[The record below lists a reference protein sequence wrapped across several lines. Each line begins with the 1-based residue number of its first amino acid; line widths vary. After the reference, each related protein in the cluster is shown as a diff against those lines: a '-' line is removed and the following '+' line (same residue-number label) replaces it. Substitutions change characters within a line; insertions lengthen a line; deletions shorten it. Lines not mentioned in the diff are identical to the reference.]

1 MPDIDPHTEE
11 TPPTPPLDDDADP
24 KPAESNPPDSAP
36 APDSGATPPD
46 GSDASRPD
54 GDDAPRPDDDGEP
67 PPLPPGGGSAPRG
80 PKIFVAW
87 VLLAVM
93 ATTLFAFWNAGS
105 SAKYQE
111 IAYAPD
117 FMALVKAHRIKSVEI
132 VHSSMGGTVVQGERL
147 PLDGEDDKAD
157 PPTGAPPRR
166 FKTSVLPTDRF
177 QELLEENG
185 VPFRYKQ
192 ENPLLSGLLFNLLPS
207 IFFLGLLYWFFFR
220 QMRGGPGN
228 FGKSRARLV
237 QTKGKTTFADVAG
250 EDEAK
255 EEVSEIVA
263 FLKDPSKFTKLGG
276 RIPRGVLLVGPPG
289 TGKTLLARAIAGEA
303 GVPFFSI
310 SGSDFI
316 EMFVGVGASR
326 VRDMFEQARKNSPC
340 IIFIDEIDA
349 VGRSRFSGLGG
360 GHDEREQTLNQLLTE
375 MDGFEPSSG
384 VIVMAATNRPDV
396 LDPALLR
403 PGRFDRQVVV
413 DLPPLEGRVAIL
425 KVHAQKVK
433 LAPDVDLARVAR
445 GAAGFSGA
453 DLANLLNEAALIA
466 ARHDKESVDSAD
478 LDEARDKILWGRER
492 KSRVVD
498 EEDKRKTAIHE
509 AGHAIV
515 AILSPEA
522 DPVHRV
528 TIIPR
533 GMALGATMFL
543 PEKDQIDLSRTKALS
558 RLTVS
563 MGGRAA
569 EEVFLP
575 DFGAGAAQD
584 IKQATELAHAMVC
597 KWGMSD
603 RLGPR
608 SFGTNEEH
616 LFLGREVSR
625 SRDFSEKTAQA
636 IDEEVS
642 RLVREAHDR
651 ARAILEAKRP
661 EMDVIVALLLEKET
675 VDGRDIERIVK
686 GEPAPG
692 TDPAPE
698 GDASALPAP
707 ETPAD

>member
-1 MPDIDPHTEE
+1 MPEPDTHIDVPPPL
-11 TPPTPPLDDDADP
+11 PPTNGPADP
-24 KPAESNPPDSAP
+24 ADPAPPTAPGAEPDAP
-36 APDSGATPPD
+36 APDSGTSTADGDAVPPKDGDAPQPDGGDAPPPD
-46 GSDASRPD
+46 GNDTP
-54 GDDAPRPDDDGEP
+54 
-67 PPLPPGGGSAPRG
+67 SAPRG
-80 PKIFVAW
+80 GGPRVFLAW
-87 VLLAVM
+87 LLILGMVLLLVS
-93 ATTLFAFWNAGS
+93 FWNAGNT
-105 SAKYQE
+105 AKYEE
-111 IAYAPD
+111 IPYAPD
-117 FMALVKAHRIKSVEI
+117 FLELVASHRIKSVEI
-132 VHSSMGGTVVQGERL
+132 VHSSMSATVVQGELVPL
-147 PLDGEDDKAD
+147 PGDDGKGDSA
-157 PPTGAPPRR
+157 PRR
-166 FKTSVLPTDRF
+166 FKTNVLPTDRF
-177 QELLEENG
+177 QELLEDNHI
-185 VPFRYKQ
+185 PFRYRRD
-192 ENPLLSGLLFNLLPS
+192 NPLLTGLLYNLLPS
-207 IFFLGLLYWFFFR
+207 LLFLGFLYWFFYR

-237 QTKGKTTFADVAG
+237 QTKAKTTFADVAG

-413 DLPPLEGRVAIL
+413 DLPPLDGRVAIL
-425 KVHAQKVK
+425 KVHAKKVK
-433 LAPDVDLARVAR
+433 LAESVDLERVAR
-445 GAAGFSGA
+445 GTAGFSGA
-453 DLANLLNEAALIA
+453 DLANLLNEAALVA
-466 ARHDKESVDSAD
+466 ARHEKEAVDEAD

-498 EEDKRKTAIHE
+498 EDDKRKTAYHE
-509 AGHAIV
+509 AGHAVV

-543 PEKDQIDLSRTKALS
+543 PEKDQIDITRTKALS
-558 RLTVS
+558 RLAVS

-625 SRDFSEKTAQA
+625 SRDFSEMTAQA

-651 ARAILEAKRP
+651 ARAILESKR
-661 EMDVIVALLLEKET
+661 EAMDAIVALLLEKET

-686 GEPAPG
+686 GEPATEETASIDG
-692 TDPAPE
+692 TR
-698 GDASALPAP
+698 
-707 ETPAD
+707 

>member
-1 MPDIDPHTEE
+1 MRPRGNMRLQPGKRWGTLFAPMPDQDTHN
-11 TPPTPPLDDDADP
+11 DV
-24 KPAESNPPDSAP
+24 
-36 APDSGATPPD
+36 
-46 GSDASRPD
+46 
-54 GDDAPRPDDDGEP
+54 P
-67 PPLPPGGGSAPRG
+67 PPLPPSNGPADPAPPAANPGASAPDDSGVTPANGEAAPPKDDAAPKADGGDDPPPDNNGDPPSAPRG
-80 PKIFVAW
+80 GGPRVFLAW
-87 VLLAVM
+87 LLLLGMVF
-93 ATTLFAFWNAGS
+93 LLVSFWNAGNT
-105 SAKYQE
+105 AKYEE

-117 FMALVKAHRIKSVEI
+117 FLELVASHRIKSVEI

-147 PLDGEDDKAD
+147 PLPGDDEK
-157 PPTGAPPRR
+157 GGSAPGVAPRR
-166 FKTSVLPTDRF
+166 FKANVLPTDRF
-177 QELLEENG
+177 QELLEANG
-185 VPFRYKQ
+185 IPFRYRQ
-192 ENPLLSGLLFNLLPS
+192 ESPLLTGFLYNLLPS
-207 IFFLGLLYWFFFR
+207 LLFLGLLYWFFYR

-413 DLPPLEGRVAIL
+413 DLPPLDGRVAIL
-425 KVHAQKVK
+425 KVHAKKIK
-433 LAPDVDLARVAR
+433 LAESVDLERVAR
-445 GAAGFSGA
+445 GTAGFSGA
-453 DLANLLNEAALIA
+453 DLANLLNEAALVA
-466 ARHDKESVDSAD
+466 ARHEKEAVDEAD

-498 EEDKRKTAIHE
+498 EADKRKTAYHE
-509 AGHAIV
+509 AGHAVV

-543 PEKDQIDLSRTKALS
+543 PEKDQIDITRTKALS
-558 RLTVS
+558 RLAVS

-625 SRDFSEKTAQA
+625 SRDFSEMTAQA

-651 ARAILEAKRP
+651 ARAILESKR
-661 EMDVIVALLLEKET
+661 EAMEAIVALLLEKET

-686 GEPAPG
+686 G
-692 TDPAPE
+692 
-698 GDASALPAP
+698 
-707 ETPAD
+707 

>member
-1 MPDIDPHTEE
+1 MADLEHSPE
-11 TPPTPPLDDDADP
+11 TPSPEA
-24 KPAESNPPDSAP
+24 
-36 APDSGATPPD
+36 
-46 GSDASRPD
+46 
-54 GDDAPRPDDDGEP
+54 DDAPNTPGGGSAEPSGQREPQPSAPQGDAPADEGREPPSGEEP
-67 PPLPPGGGSAPRG
+67 PPLPSDDGPSPRG
-80 PKIFVAW
+80 PRMFVAW
-87 VLLAVM
+87 LVLVAMV
-93 ATTLFAFWNAGS
+93 ATLFAFWNAGNT
-105 SAKYQE
+105 AKYEE

-117 FMALVKAHRIKSVEI
+117 FLRLVETGRIKSVEI
-132 VHSSMGGTVVQGERL
+132 LQSSSSGTYVQGECL
-147 PLDGEDDKAD
+147 PDAEVAD
-157 PPTGAPPRR
+157 ATRAANAAPLR
-166 FKTSVLPTDRF
+166 FKAAVLPTDRF
-177 QELLEENG
+177 QELLEKHH
-185 VPFRYKQ
+185 VPFRYRQ
-192 ENPLLSGLLFNLLPS
+192 ESVLWTAFLYNLLPS
-207 IFFLGLLYWFFFR
+207 ILFIGILYWFFFR

-237 QTKGKTTFADVAG
+237 QNKGKTTFADVAG

-255 EEVSEIVA
+255 EEVAEIVA

-375 MDGFEPSSG
+375 MDGFAPSSG

-413 DLPPLEGRVAIL
+413 DLPPLDGRIAIL
-425 KVHAQKVK
+425 KVHAKKVK
-433 LAPDVDLARVAR
+433 LAESVDLARVAR
-445 GAAGFSGA
+445 GTAGFSGA
-453 DLANLLNEAALIA
+453 DLANLLNEAALVA
-466 ARHDKESVDSAD
+466 ARHDKESVDEAD

-498 EEDKRKTAIHE
+498 EADKRKTAYHE
-509 AGHAIV
+509 AGHAVV

-528 TIIPR
+528 TIVPR

-558 RLTVS
+558 RLAVS

-625 SRDFSEKTAQA
+625 SRDFSEKTAEA

-651 ARAILEAKRP
+651 ARLILEEHREAM
-661 EMDVIVALLLEKET
+661 EAIVALLLEKET
-675 VDGRDIERIVK
+675 VDGRDVERIVK
-686 GEPAPG
+686 GEPAPESAE
-692 TDPAPE
+692 DSPPPAE
-698 GDASALPAP
+698 
-707 ETPAD
+707 

>member
-1 MPDIDPHTEE
+1 MADSDLHNELPPPLPSAEDPADKPADMPPDAPAPESGNTS
-11 TPPTPPLDDDADP
+11 TPPA
-24 KPAESNPPDSAP
+24 
-36 APDSGATPPD
+36 APDSG
-46 GSDASRPD
+46 
-54 GDDAPRPDDDGEP
+54 DAPSGTDSPASGDAPTDENGEMREP
-67 PPLPPGGGSAPRG
+67 SGPVLRGGGPR
-80 PKIFVAW
+80 I
-87 VLLAVM
+87 LLAWALLAGM
-93 ATTLFAFWNAGS
+93 ALLLFSFWNAGNT
-105 SAKYQE
+105 AKYEE
-111 IAYAPD
+111 IPYAPD
-117 FMALVKAHRIKSVEI
+117 FLRLVETRQIKSVEI
-132 VHSSMGGTVVQGERL
+132 IQSGMSGSVVQGERL
-147 PLDGEDDKAD
+147 SLPSNDAKAD
-157 PPTGAPPRR
+157 AGATKG
-166 FKTSVLPTDRF
+166 FKTNVLPGDRL
-177 QELLEENG
+177 QELLEANG
-185 VPFRYKQ
+185 IPFRYRQ
-192 ENPLLSGLLFNLLPS
+192 ESALKTALLFNLLPS
-207 IFFLGLLYWFFFR
+207 LLFLGLLYWLFFR

-237 QTKGKTTFADVAG
+237 QNKGKTTFADVAG

-375 MDGFEPSSG
+375 MDGFSPSSG

-413 DLPPLEGRVAIL
+413 DLPPLDGRIAIL
-425 KVHAQKVK
+425 KVHAKKIK
-433 LAPDVDLARVAR
+433 LAESVDLARVAR

-453 DLANLLNEAALIA
+453 DLANLLNEAALVA
-466 ARHDKESVDSAD
+466 ARHEKEAVDEND

-498 EEDKRKTAIHE
+498 EADKRKTAIHE
-509 AGHAIV
+509 AGHAVV

-558 RLTVS
+558 RLAVS

-625 SRDFSEKTAQA
+625 SRDFSEMTAQA

-651 ARAILEAKRP
+651 ARAILESKR
-661 EMDVIVALLLEKET
+661 EAMDAIVALLLEKET

-686 GEPAPG
+686 GEA
-692 TDPAPE
+692 E
-698 GDASALPAP
+698 QQ
-707 ETPAD
+707 

>member
-1 MPDIDPHTEE
+1 MPPQNNGSEE
-11 TPPTPPLDDDADP
+11 P
-24 KPAESNPPDSAP
+24 P
-36 APDSGATPPD
+36 APPP
-46 GSDASRPD
+46 SD
-54 GDDAPRPDDDGEP
+54 EP
-67 PPLPPGGGSAPRG
+67 PAGGFARRL
-80 PKIFVAW
+80 FAW
-87 VLLAVM
+87 LVLAV
-93 ATTLFAFWNAGS
+93 FIGS
-105 SAKYQE
+105 ILYLVTGSTPRYEE
-111 IAYAPD
+111 IAYAPT
-117 FMALVKAHRIKSVEI
+117 FHNLVTSGMIEKEVEI
-132 VHSSMGGTVVQGERL
+132 VQESGSTYVRGERK
-147 PLDGEDDKAD
+147 PMPGDDIRGRD
-157 PPTGAPPRR
+157 PEIPVR
-166 FKTSVLPTDRF
+166 FKAIVLPTDRF
-177 QELLEENG
+177 QVLLEENNI
-185 VPFRYKQ
+185 PFRYVQ
-192 ENPLLSGLLFNLLPS
+192 GSPFVTVFLYNILPSLLFFGLIS
-207 IFFLGLLYWFFFR
+207 WFLFR
-220 QMRGGPGN
+220 QMKGAGGAIA
-228 FGKSRARLV
+228 FGKSRAKMIRG
-237 QTKGKTTFADVAG
+237 KGKVTFADVAG

-263 FLKDPSKFTKLGG
+263 FLKDPGKFTKLGG

-303 GVPFFSI
+303 DVPFFSI

-375 MDGFEPSSG
+375 MDGFEPTSG
-384 VIVMAATNRPDV
+384 IIVMAATNRPDV

-413 DLPPLEGRVAIL
+413 DLPPLDGRVAIL
-425 KVHAQKVK
+425 QVHAKKVK
-433 LAPDVDLARVAR
+433 LAPSVDLARVAR
-445 GAAGFSGA
+445 GTAGFSGA

-466 ARHDKESVDSAD
+466 ARHDKESVDSED

-498 EEDKRKTAIHE
+498 EEDKRKTAYHE
-509 AGHAIV
+509 AGHAVV

-522 DPVHRV
+522 DPVHRI

-543 PEKDQIDLSRTKALS
+543 PEKDQIDITRTKALS
-558 RLTVS
+558 RLAVS

-569 EEVFLP
+569 EEIFLP

-584 IKQATELAHAMVC
+584 IKQATELAHSMVC

-625 SRDFSEKTAQA
+625 SRDFSDRTAEA

-642 RLVREAHDR
+642 RLIRDAHARAHDL
-651 ARAILEAKRP
+651 LESHRDAVER
-661 EMDVIVALLLEKET
+661 IVALLLDRESIDGET
-675 VDGRDIERIVK
+675 AAAIVR
-686 GEPAPG
+686 GE
-692 TDPAPE
+692 E
-698 GDASALPAP
+698 
-707 ETPAD
+707 